1 MENFSNKKL
10 NVFSLLSYEK
20 FKIAIGIFLGSICG
34 LLSFV
39 PYVVLY
45 KMIAALINNQIDF
58 KSVLPWALVMIFST
72 ILQNILMSIT
82 MIFTHVAAYNII
94 HRLKMEALEYLS
106 KVSLGFFNNKTSG
119 ELKAALFDDI
129 EKLEGFI
136 AHNLIEITQAVVIT
150 IISMLIMF
158 YINVFM
164 ALTMLLPVVVGVL
177 LPTMMMKKYP
187 NLTKKYTDTFS
198 ELLSSINEY
207 INCMPI
213 IKMFGL
219 TVEKFAKLSAASKSY
234 TECLVEMAKCSCYPL
249 AITIVILDSGILFTL
264 PIGGFLYVNGL
275 ISTEHLLIFMLLT
288 MCFYRTFFNLFN
300 IAMGRIELN
309 SGLVNIKKL
318 FGIPV
323 EVVGKEQLKSKNLDI
338 QFNDVSFGYDDENVV
353 LKNISMKIEPKSF
366 TAFVGASGAGKTTA
380 ASLIGRY
387 WNVDKGEIC
396 IGGIPINELSEE
408 TLTSAVSFVFQD
420 TFLMED
426 TLFENIRMGSEANE
440 ESVKEAA
447 KYAQIHDFITTL
459 PKGYDTKIG
468 EEGFKLSGGQK
479 QRLSIARA
487 ILKNAP
493 IVIFDEATS
502 YSDIENE
509 HKIQTALKNLLKD
522 KTVIMIAHRLHTICD
537 ANKIIV
543 FEKGEIVEQGTHK
556 RLLEING
563 YYSKMWASYMK
574 NYVE

>member
-323 EVVGKEQLKSKNLDI
+323 EAVGKEQLKSKNLDI

-426 TLFENIRMGSEANE
+426 TLFENIRMGSEADE

>member
-408 TLTSAVSFVFQD
+408 TLTSAVSFIFQD

-426 TLFENIRMGSEANE
+426 TLFENIRMGSEADE

-479 QRLSIARA
+479 QRISIARA

>member
-136 AHNLIEITQAVVIT
+136 AHNLIEITQAVVIP

-219 TVEKFAKLSAASKSY
+219 TVEKFAKLSAASKNY

-380 ASLIGRY
+380 TSLIGRY

-396 IGGIPINELSEE
+396 IGGIPINKLSEE

-426 TLFENIRMGSEANE
+426 TLFENIRMGSEADE

>member
-1 MENFSNKKL
+1 
-10 NVFSLLSYEK
+10 
-20 FKIAIGIFLGSICG
+20 
-34 LLSFV
+34 
-39 PYVVLY
+39 
-45 KMIAALINNQIDF
+45 
-58 KSVLPWALVMIFST
+58 
-72 ILQNILMSIT
+72 
-82 MIFTHVAAYNII
+82 
-94 HRLKMEALEYLS
+94 
-106 KVSLGFFNNKTSG
+106 
-119 ELKAALFDDI
+119 
-129 EKLEGFI
+129 
-136 AHNLIEITQAVVIT
+136 
-150 IISMLIMF
+150 
-158 YINVFM
+158 
-164 ALTMLLPVVVGVL
+164 
-177 LPTMMMKKYP
+177 
-187 NLTKKYTDTFS
+187 
-198 ELLSSINEY
+198 
-207 INCMPI
+207 
-213 IKMFGL
+213 
-219 TVEKFAKLSAASKSY
+219 
-234 TECLVEMAKCSCYPL
+234 MAKCSCYPL

-426 TLFENIRMGSEANE
+426 TLFENIRMGSEADE

-479 QRLSIARA
+479 QRISIARA

>member
-426 TLFENIRMGSEANE
+426 TLFENIRMGSEADE
-440 ESVKEAA
+440 ESIKEAA

>member
-136 AHNLIEITQAVVIT
+136 AHNLIEITQAVVIP

-219 TVEKFAKLSAASKSY
+219 TVEKFAKLSAASKNY

-426 TLFENIRMGSEANE
+426 TLFENIRMGSEADE

>member
-34 LLSFV
+34 LLLFV

-426 TLFENIRMGSEANE
+426 TLFENIRMGSEADE

-479 QRLSIARA
+479 QRISIARA

>member
-426 TLFENIRMGSEANE
+426 TLFENIRMGSEADK

>member
-353 LKNISMKIEPKSF
+353 LKNISMKIEPRSF

-426 TLFENIRMGSEANE
+426 TLFENIRMGSEADE

-479 QRLSIARA
+479 QRISIARA

>member
-136 AHNLIEITQAVVIT
+136 AHNLIEITQAVVIP

-219 TVEKFAKLSAASKSY
+219 TVEKFAKLSAASKNY

-396 IGGIPINELSEE
+396 IGGIPINKLSEE
-408 TLTSAVSFVFQD
+408 TLTSAVSFASQD

-426 TLFENIRMGSEANE
+426 TLFENIRMGSEADE

-543 FEKGEIVEQGTHK
+543 FEKGEIAEQGTHK

>member
-136 AHNLIEITQAVVIT
+136 AHNLIEITQAVVIP

-164 ALTMLLPVVVGVL
+164 ALTMLLPVFVGVL

-219 TVEKFAKLSAASKSY
+219 TVEKFAKLSAASKNY

-426 TLFENIRMGSEANE
+426 TLFENIRMGSEADE

>member
-106 KVSLGFFNNKTSG
+106 KVNLGFFNNKTSG

-426 TLFENIRMGSEANE
+426 TLFENIRMGSEADE

-479 QRLSIARA
+479 QRISIARA

>member
-479 QRLSIARA
+479 QRISIARA

>member
-136 AHNLIEITQAVVIT
+136 AHNLIEITQAVVIP

-396 IGGIPINELSEE
+396 IGGIPVNELSEE

-426 TLFENIRMGSEANE
+426 TLFENIRMGSEADE

>member
-426 TLFENIRMGSEANE
+426 TLFENIRMGSEADE

-479 QRLSIARA
+479 QRISIARA

-493 IVIFDEATS
+493 IVIFNEATS

>member
-136 AHNLIEITQAVVIT
+136 AHNLIEITQAVVIP

-219 TVEKFAKLSAASKSY
+219 TVEKFAKLSAASKNY

-396 IGGIPINELSEE
+396 IGGIPINKLSEE

-426 TLFENIRMGSEANE
+426 TLFENIRMGSEADE
-440 ESVKEAA
+440 ESLKEAA

>member
-94 HRLKMEALEYLS
+94 HRLKIEALEYLS

-426 TLFENIRMGSEANE
+426 TLFENIRMGSEADE

-479 QRLSIARA
+479 QRISIARA

>member
-426 TLFENIRMGSEANE
+426 TLFENIRMGSEADE

>member
-136 AHNLIEITQAVVIT
+136 AHNLIEITQAVVIP

-219 TVEKFAKLSAASKSY
+219 TVEKFAKLSAASKNY

-426 TLFENIRMGSEANE
+426 TLFENIRMGSEADE

-493 IVIFDEATS
+493 IVIFDEVTS

>member
-20 FKIAIGIFLGSICG
+20 FKIAIGIFLGLICG

-300 IAMGRIELN
+300 IVMGRIELN

-426 TLFENIRMGSEANE
+426 TLFENIRMGSEADE

>member
-58 KSVLPWALVMIFST
+58 KSVLLWALVMIFST

-426 TLFENIRMGSEANE
+426 TLFENIRMGSEADE

-543 FEKGEIVEQGTHK
+543 FEKGEIVEQGIHK

>member
-58 KSVLPWALVMIFST
+58 KSVLLWALVMIFST

-366 TAFVGASGAGKTTA
+366 TAFIGASGAGKTTA
-380 ASLIGRY
+380 ASLIGKY

-426 TLFENIRMGSEANE
+426 TLFENIRMGSEADE

>member
-219 TVEKFAKLSAASKSY
+219 TAEKFAKLSAALKSY

-426 TLFENIRMGSEANE
+426 TLFENIRMGSEADE

-479 QRLSIARA
+479 QRISIARA

>member
-136 AHNLIEITQAVVIT
+136 AHNLIEITQAVVIP

-309 SGLVNIKKL
+309 SGLINIKKL

-426 TLFENIRMGSEANE
+426 TLFENIRMGSEADE

>member
-396 IGGIPINELSEE
+396 IGRIPINELSEE

-426 TLFENIRMGSEANE
+426 TLFENIRMGSEADE

-556 RLLEING
+556 SLLEING
-563 YYSKMWASYMK
+563 YYSKMWTSYMK
-574 NYVE
+574 DYVE

>member
-45 KMIAALINNQIDF
+45 KMIAALINSQIDF

-136 AHNLIEITQAVVIT
+136 AHNLIEITQAVVIP

-309 SGLVNIKKL
+309 SGLINIKKL

-426 TLFENIRMGSEANE
+426 TLFENIRMGSEADE

-479 QRLSIARA
+479 QRISIARA

>member
-219 TVEKFAKLSAASKSY
+219 TVEKFAKLSAASKNY

-396 IGGIPINELSEE
+396 IGGIPINKLSEE

-426 TLFENIRMGSEANE
+426 TLFENIRMGSEADE

>member
-136 AHNLIEITQAVVIT
+136 AHNLIEITQAVVIP

-219 TVEKFAKLSAASKSY
+219 TVEKFAKLSAASKNY

-396 IGGIPINELSEE
+396 IGE

-426 TLFENIRMGSEANE
+426 TLFENIRMGSEADE

>member
-300 IAMGRIELN
+300 IVMGRIELN

-426 TLFENIRMGSEANE
+426 TLFENIRMGSEADE

>member
-136 AHNLIEITQAVVIT
+136 AHNLIEITQAVVIP

-187 NLTKKYTDTFS
+187 HLTKKYTDTFS

-219 TVEKFAKLSAASKSY
+219 TVEKFAKLSAASKNY

-426 TLFENIRMGSEANE
+426 TLFENIRMGSEADE

-537 ANKIIV
+537 VNKIIV
-543 FEKGEIVEQGTHK
+543 FEKGEIAEQGTHK

>member
-20 FKIAIGIFLGSICG
+20 FKIVIGIFLGSICG

-249 AITIVILDSGILFTL
+249 AITIVILDSVILFTL

-426 TLFENIRMGSEANE
+426 TLFENIRMGSEADE

-479 QRLSIARA
+479 QRISIARA

>member
-136 AHNLIEITQAVVIT
+136 AHNLIEITQAVVIP

-219 TVEKFAKLSAASKSY
+219 TVEKFAKLSAASKNY

-396 IGGIPINELSEE
+396 IGGIPINKLSEE

-426 TLFENIRMGSEANE
+426 TLFENIRMGSEADE

-543 FEKGEIVEQGTHK
+543 FEKGEVVEQGTHK

>member
-34 LLSFV
+34 LLSFF

-45 KMIAALINNQIDF
+45 KMIAALINNQIYF

-309 SGLVNIKKL
+309 SGLVNIKKV

-426 TLFENIRMGSEANE
+426 TLFENIRMGSEADE

-556 RLLEING
+556 SLLEING

-574 NYVE
+574 DYVE

>member
-45 KMIAALINNQIDF
+45 KMIATLINNQIDF

-136 AHNLIEITQAVVIT
+136 AHNLIEITQAVVIP

-219 TVEKFAKLSAASKSY
+219 TVEKFAKLSAASKNY

-426 TLFENIRMGSEANE
+426 TLFENIRMGSEADE

>member
-20 FKIAIGIFLGSICG
+20 FKIVIGIFLGSICG

-207 INCMPI
+207 IDCMPI

-426 TLFENIRMGSEANE
+426 TLFENIRMGSEADE

-479 QRLSIARA
+479 QRISIARA

>member
-136 AHNLIEITQAVVIT
+136 AHNLIEITQAVVIP

-426 TLFENIRMGSEANE
+426 TLFENIRMGSEADE

-509 HKIQTALKNLLKD
+509 HKIQMALKNLLKD

-543 FEKGEIVEQGTHK
+543 FEKGKIVEQGTHK

>member
-45 KMIAALINNQIDF
+45 KMIVALINNQIDF

-479 QRLSIARA
+479 QRISIARA

>member
-20 FKIAIGIFLGSICG
+20 FKISIGIFLGSICG

-136 AHNLIEITQAVVIT
+136 AHNLIEITQAVVIP

-219 TVEKFAKLSAASKSY
+219 TVEKFAKLSAASKNY

-396 IGGIPINELSEE
+396 IGGIPINKLSEE

-426 TLFENIRMGSEANE
+426 TLFENIRMGSEADE